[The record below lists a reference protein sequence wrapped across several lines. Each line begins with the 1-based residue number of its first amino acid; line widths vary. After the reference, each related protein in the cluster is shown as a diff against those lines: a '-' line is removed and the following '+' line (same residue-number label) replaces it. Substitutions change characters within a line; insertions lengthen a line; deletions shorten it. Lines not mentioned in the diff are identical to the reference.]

1 MQIAKELALGLGT
14 CVLIVG
20 LAVGSNAL
28 LDRYLA
34 GAAKQLTAQAGAG
47 KQNGADNQATA
58 QSSADKQATVPGG
71 TPCVDAKGS
80 WKNWP
85 WPNVPTL
92 SPPCPVAP
100 EPRQPTEKQ

>member
-1 MQIAKELALGLGT
+1 MQIAKELAFGLGT

-34 GAAKQLTAQAGAG
+34 DAAKQLTAQG
-47 KQNGADNQATA
+47 
-58 QSSADKQATVPGG
+58 SADKQATVPGG

-80 WKNWP
+80 WNNWP